1 VTGGTRREWP
11 FQNHPFPRMKWKYK
25 WLVVGMLWMVC
36 VLNYGDRQAFFSAFP
51 RIKGEFGFSPVQF
64 GLMGSAFAWVYAFG
78 SPFAGF
84 LGDRVRRKG
93 LILGGCAFW
102 SLTTAATGLCGK
114 AWQFVGVRALTG
126 VGEAFYFPSALS
138 LLSDYHDRRT
148 RSLAFS
154 LHQSGVYVGT
164 IGGSWAGAWLAERY
178 GWRIGFN
185 VFGAAGIVLSLVLY
199 RFLREP
205 DRGEAGAPAAIP
217 GEPPLAPGEALRAIV
232 AKPTALVLMFAFVGA
247 NFVATIFLAW
257 TPTFL
262 VEKFHLSLTSAG
274 FYGSAFISVAS
285 MLSVPV
291 GGLAADRLSR
301 TLPGGRIL
309 VQAAGLLAGAVFVA
323 IVGLTG
329 ELATLVISMTVFGL
343 CKGLYDSNIFASL
356 YDVVEPRARASAAG
370 VMNTV
375 GWLGGALGP
384 LAVGFATQY
393 GRHGSDTSANMG
405 EAIAFG
411 AVIYAAGGLALL
423 LAATVLVRRDFVG
436 SAAA

>member
-1 VTGGTRREWP
+1 
-11 FQNHPFPRMKWKYK
+11 MKWKYK

-51 RIKGEFGFSPVQF
+51 KIKGEFGFTPVEF

-78 SPFAGF
+78 SPLAGF
-84 LGDRVRRKG
+84 IGDRVRRKS

-102 SLTTAATGLCGK
+102 SVTTAATGLCGTV
-114 AWQFVGVRALTG
+114 WQFVGVRALTG
-126 VGEAFYFPSALS
+126 IGEAFYFPSALS
-138 LLSDYHDRRT
+138 LLAAYHDRRT

-164 IGGSWAGAWLAERY
+164 IGGSWAGAWLAEHY
-178 GWRIGFN
+178 GWRAGFN
-185 VFGAAGIVLSLVLY
+185 AFGAAGIILSLVLY

-205 DRGEAGAPAAIP
+205 GRGEAGAPADAP
-217 GEPPLAPGEALRAIV
+217 AAAPLAAGETLRAIL
-232 AKPTALVLMFAFVGA
+232 AKPTAIMLMLAFVGA

-274 FYGSAFISVAS
+274 FYGSAFISIAS
-285 MLSVPV
+285 MLSVPL
-291 GGLAADRLSR
+291 GGLMADRLARR
-301 TLPGGRIL
+301 TPGGRIL
-309 VQAAGLLAGAVFVA
+309 VQAAGLLAGSVFVA
-323 IVGLTG
+323 IVGLTA
-329 ELATLVISMTVFGL
+329 ELATLAVSMTVFGL

-411 AVIYAAGGLALL
+411 AVIYAASGIALL
-423 LAATVLVRRDFVG
+423 VAATALVRRDLVG
-436 SAAA
+436 SPAP

>member
-1 VTGGTRREWP
+1 MPLSESP
-11 FQNHPFPRMKWKYK
+11 LPSRMKWKYK

-78 SPFAGF
+78 SPLAGF
-84 LGDRVRRKG
+84 IGDRVKRKG

-102 SLTTAATGLCGK
+102 SVTTAATGLCGQV
-114 AWQFVGVRALTG
+114 WQFVGVRALTG

-138 LLSDYHDRRT
+138 LLSSYHDRRT
-148 RSLAFS
+148 RSLALS

-185 VFGAAGIVLSLVLY
+185 VFGAAGTVLSLVLY

-205 DRGEAGAPAAIP
+205 DRGVGGAPVEA
-217 GEPPLAPGEALRAIV
+217 PLGAGEALHAILS
-232 AKPTALVLMFAFVGA
+232 KPTAIVLMLAFVGA

-285 MLSVPV
+285 MLSVPL
-291 GGLAADRLSR
+291 GGLMADRLAKKM
-301 TLPGGRIL
+301 PGGRIL
-309 VQAAGLLAGAVFVA
+309 VQAAGLLAGAIFVA
-323 IVGLTG
+323 IVGLTA

-384 LAVGFATQY
+384 LAVGIATQY

-405 EAIAFG
+405 DAIAFG
-411 AVIYAAGGLALL
+411 AAIYAAGGLALL
-423 LAATVLVRRDFVG
+423 VAATALVRRDIVG

>member
-1 VTGGTRREWP
+1 
-11 FQNHPFPRMKWKYK
+11 MKWKYK

-51 RIKGEFGFSPVQF
+51 RIKGEFGFSPVEF

-78 SPFAGF
+78 SPLAGF
-84 LGDRVRRKG
+84 IGDRVRRKG

-102 SLTTAATGLCGK
+102 SVTTAATGLCGK
-114 AWQFVGVRALTG
+114 VWQFVGVRALTG

-138 LLSDYHDRRT
+138 LLSNYHDRRT

-185 VFGAAGIVLSLVLY
+185 LFGAAGIILSLVLL

-205 DRGEAGAPAAIP
+205 AREETGAPAAA
-217 GEPPLAPGEALRAIV
+217 PPAAGEAFRAVV
-232 AKPTALVLMFAFVGA
+232 AKPTALVLMLAFVGA

-285 MLSVPV
+285 MASVPL
-291 GGLAADRLSR
+291 GGFMADRLAR
-301 TLPGGRIL
+301 RHPGGRIL

-323 IVGLTG
+323 IVGLTAD
-329 ELATLVISMTVFGL
+329 LAMLVASMTVVGL

-356 YDVVEPRARASAAG
+356 YDVIEPRARASAAG

-411 AVIYAAGGLALL
+411 AAIYAAAGLALL
-423 LAATVLVRRDFVG
+423 VAATALVRRDIVG